1 MIFLLKNKPSS
12 FLYLAKWVG
21 LGLVYFLLF
30 FLLSKKVNKGS
41 QGISQT
47 NRTEKVFW
55 TPPVWKVPKGVTQL
69 H

>member
-12 FLYLAKWVG
+12 LLYFAKWVG

-30 FLLSKKVNKGS
+30 LLLSRETNKGT
-41 QGISQT
+41 QI

-55 TPPVWKVPKGVTQL
+55 TPTSLEIPKGVTQL